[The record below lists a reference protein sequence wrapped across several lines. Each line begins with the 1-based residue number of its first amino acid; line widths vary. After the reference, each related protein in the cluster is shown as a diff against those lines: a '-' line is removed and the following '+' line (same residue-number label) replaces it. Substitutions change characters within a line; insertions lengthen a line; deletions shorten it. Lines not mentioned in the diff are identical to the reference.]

1 MDLSLTLL
9 RAHEVNYFVLIAL
22 QRLLIFKIAIYIISL
37 LRYSTILG
45 MQIIQ
50 RVTSHCIMLFEKA
63 SSVYS
68 CNLVSRAQLPGGH
81 FVWNNTKKHFY
92 SPSYIAPPPSEISP
106 PPIIYIYIVCNMY
119 IICCYIIYYMLLSY
133 ILYVVI
139 LLI

>member
-1 MDLSLTLL
+1 MDLSLRLL

-37 LRYSTILG
+37 WRYFTILG

-50 RVTSHCIMLFEKA
+50 RVTSQCIMAFEKA

-81 FVWNNTKKHFY
+81 FIWNNTKKHFY
-92 SPSYIAPPPSEISP
+92 SPSYIAPPSEISLP
-106 PPIIYIYIVCNMY
+106 P
-119 IICCYIIYYMLLSY
+119 
-133 ILYVVI
+133 
-139 LLI
+139 